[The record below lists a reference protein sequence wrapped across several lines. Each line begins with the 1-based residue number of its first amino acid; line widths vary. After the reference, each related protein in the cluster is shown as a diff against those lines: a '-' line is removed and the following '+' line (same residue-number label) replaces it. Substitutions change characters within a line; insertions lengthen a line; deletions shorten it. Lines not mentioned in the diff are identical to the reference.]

1 MTTVTTPLADLA
13 ERIKRLN
20 DRERLLL
27 IDWIADGFDDPDLTD
42 GMFDAVAPCFT
53 KAEEV
58 MPDHAVLDYPSHA
71 RRVEPWQAFRAAR
84 DERLNLRLG
93 QSK

>member
-1 MTTVTTPLADLA
+1 MTPVTTPLADLA
-13 ERIKRLN
+13 QRIRLLN

-42 GMFDAVAPCFT
+42 GLFDAVAPCFT

-58 MPDHAVLDYPSHA
+58 MPDNMALDYPSHA
-71 RRVEPWQAFRAAR
+71 RRIDAWQAFRAAR
-84 DERLNLRLG
+84 DERLNLRLEQG
-93 QSK
+93 K